1 MESPRLPEHIGRSNK
16 LYIRKSLKERILWCN
31 LILSVCQL
39 KIMVGIPPGV
49 IRKRSVVK
57 HAINSYLADECD
69 CYLFYIYSLYCLVE
83 SWLIL
88 VNIKL
93 PGFLH
98 IV

>member
-1 MESPRLPEHIGRSNK
+1 MESPCLPKHIGSSNK

-57 HAINSYLADECD
+57 HAI
-69 CYLFYIYSLYCLVE
+69 
-83 SWLIL
+83 
-88 VNIKL
+88 K
-93 PGFLH
+93 FLS
-98 IV
+98 I

>member
-1 MESPRLPEHIGRSNK
+1 MESPCLPKHIGRSNK

-49 IRKRSVVK
+49 IRKGPLLNMLS
-57 HAINSYLADECD
+57 NSYLSDECD